1 MGKKTNKQYRKFCES
16 SRRHWTFM
24 SYKIS
29 HRSKAISEINILNY
43 HWDYWAFER
52 CKVLNSIPKS
62 IPDWLLEQNIPVLCV
77 LVQHFGITSCVCV
90 YILNPYSFSLLFLL
104 PTTISKSD
112 QFFLFSQCSLHAMFT
127 HFHPRPFV
135 LLTFSSS
142 PFFIFTSFS
151 FSNFLFSHHNSPDF
165 PTFLSSY
172 KFKVSVYFFQLL
184 PSLANINHLKLS
196 IFCCG
201 SGS

>member
-1 MGKKTNKQYRKFCES
+1 MRKKTNRQYRKFCGS

-24 SYKIS
+24 SYKVS
-29 HRSKAISEINILNY
+29 HHSKAISEIKIPNC
-43 HWDYWAFER
+43 HWNYWASER

-62 IPDWLLEQNIPVLCV
+62 VPDWLLEQNIPVL
-77 LVQHFGITSCVCV
+77 IYTSATFRDYKPCVCI
-90 YILNPYSFSLLFLL
+90 YIYFKSFFFFPIFPPANHHIKVRS
-104 PTTISKSD
+104 I
-112 QFFLFSQCSLHAMFT
+112 FLFPQCSLHTMFT

-142 PFFIFTSFS
+142 PFFIFSFS

-172 KFKVSVYFFQLL
+172 
-184 PSLANINHLKLS
+184 
-196 IFCCG
+196 
-201 SGS
+201 

>member
-90 YILNPYSFSLLFLL
+90 YFKSLLFF
-104 PTTISKSD
+104 PIIPPANHHIKVRSI
-112 QFFLFSQCSLHAMFT
+112 FLFSQCSLHAMFT

-172 KFKVSVYFFQLL
+172 
-184 PSLANINHLKLS
+184 
-196 IFCCG
+196 
-201 SGS
+201 